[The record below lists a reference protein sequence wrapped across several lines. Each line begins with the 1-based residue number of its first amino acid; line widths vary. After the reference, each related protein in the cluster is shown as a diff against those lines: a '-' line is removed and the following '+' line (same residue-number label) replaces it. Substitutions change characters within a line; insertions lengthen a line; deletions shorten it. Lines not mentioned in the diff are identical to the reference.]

1 MNKIALIID
10 EEFARLIPP
19 LTKEEF
25 AQLEENCVSEGI
37 RDALITW
44 NGTLIDGHNRL
55 KIATEHDLPFEE
67 KEMHFKDKDEAKLWI
82 IDNQL
87 GKRNLIPY
95 DKVLLQDRKKDIL
108 AAQAEKKKLSSLKQ
122 NTTTEDKKS
131 CPRTA
136 QSREEK
142 RQNSTDYKIAKAA
155 GTSED
160 TVRKVRA
167 IDKSGDK
174 ELIRKVRDGET
185 TINRAYMTVKGIE
198 PPKQKTPAQAKRE
211 RVESAKQE
219 HEQFQE
225 KKVVSI
231 QEATKDKQN
240 RRTIAVELYKD
251 LSTMGRRI
259 EEIVTK
265 ESAGDIDIKALS
277 KDLTFEE
284 RNIILNMIGTW
295 RQMLSQIAQ
304 EVTSY
309 QQ

>member
-1 MNKIALIID
+1 MALIID

-67 KEMHFKDKDEAKLWI
+67 KEMQFKDKDEAKLWI
-82 IDNQL
+82 IRNQL
-87 GKRNLIPY
+87 GRRNIDKWVRYDLAKQLEEIEAKQAKERQGTRTDMNIPPTLAESRGDTR
-95 DKVLLQDRKKDIL
+95 DKL
-108 AAQAEKKKLSSLKQ
+108 AAIVGVSHG
-122 NTTTEDKKS
+122 TFDKMK
-131 CPRTA
+131 
-136 QSREEK
+136 
-142 RQNSTDYKIAKAA
+142 
-155 GTSED
+155 
-160 TVRKVRA
+160 A
-167 IDKSGDK
+167 IDNSGDK
-174 ELIRKVRDGET
+174 ELIKKVREGDT

-198 PPKQKTPAQAKRE
+198 PPKPKTPAQVKQE

-251 LSTMGRRI
+251 LSTMGKRI

-277 KDLTFEE
+277 KDLTYEE
-284 RNIILNMIGTW
+284 RNIILNMIGSW

>member
-1 MNKIALIID
+1 MALIID

-108 AAQAEKKKLSSLKQ
+108 AAQAEKRKIEGNAKGGKS
-122 NTTTEDKKS
+122 DKKS
-131 CPRTA
+131 CPTS

-198 PPKQKTPAQAKRE
+198 PPKQKTPTQAKRE

-277 KDLTFEE
+277 KDLTYEE
-284 RNIILNMIGTW
+284 RNIILNMIGEW

>member
-1 MNKIALIID
+1 MALIID
-10 EEFARLIPP
+10 EEFAKLIPP

-108 AAQAEKKKLSSLKQ
+108 AKQAKEKIGG
-122 NTTTEDKKS
+122 DKKS
-131 CPRTA
+131 NAYKSLQRNLGNDSEDRRKNT
-136 QSREEK
+136 
-142 RQNSTDYKIAKAA
+142 TDYKIAKAA

-198 PPKQKTPAQAKRE
+198 PPKPKTPAQVKQE

-251 LSTMGRRI
+251 LSTMGKRI

-277 KDLTFEE
+277 KDLTYEE
-284 RNIILNMIGTW
+284 RNIILNMIGEW

>member
-1 MNKIALIID
+1 MALIID

-25 AQLEENCVSEGI
+25 ALLEEKCVSEGI

-67 KEMHFKDKDEAKLWI
+67 KEMDFKDKDEAKLWI

-108 AAQAEKKKLSSLKQ
+108 AAQAEKRKIEGNAKGGKS
-122 NTTTEDKKS
+122 DKKS
-131 CPRTA
+131 CPTS

-174 ELIRKVRDGET
+174 ELIRQVRDGET

-198 PPKQKTPAQAKRE
+198 PPKPKTPAQVKQE

-240 RRTIAVELYKD
+240 HRTIAVELYKD
-251 LSTMGRRI
+251 LSTMGKRI

-277 KDLTFEE
+277 KDLTYEE
-284 RNIILNMIGTW
+284 RNIILNMIGSW

>member
-1 MNKIALIID
+1 MALIID

-108 AAQAEKKKLSSLKQ
+108 AAQANERIMSG
-122 NTTTEDKKS
+122 TENPTKKS
-131 CPRTA
+131 LQGQGMSDSQIR
-136 QSREEK
+136 

-198 PPKQKTPAQAKRE
+198 TPKPKTPAQMKHE

-240 RRTIAVELYKD
+240 RRAIAVELYKD
-251 LSTMGRRI
+251 MSTMGKRI

>member
-1 MNKIALIID
+1 MALIID
-10 EEFARLIPP
+10 EEFAKLIPP

-37 RDALITW
+37 RDALIIW

-67 KEMHFKDKDEAKLWI
+67 KEMNFKDKDEAKLWI

-108 AAQAEKKKLSSLKQ
+108 AAQAKKRQ
-122 NTTTEDKKS
+122 GTRNDINIPKKS
-131 CPRTA
+131 WESSMPK
-136 QSREEK
+136 SRSESRKNE
-142 RQNSTDYKIAKAA
+142 TDYKIAKSA

-174 ELIRKVRDGET
+174 ELIRQVRDGET

-198 PPKQKTPAQAKRE
+198 PPKPKTPAQAKRE

-240 RRTIAVELYKD
+240 RRAIAVELYKD
-251 LSTMGRRI
+251 LSTMGKRI

-277 KDLTFEE
+277 KDLTYEE

>member
-1 MNKIALIID
+1 MALIID
-10 EEFARLIPP
+10 EEFAKLIPP

-55 KIATEHDLPFEE
+55 KIATDHDLPFEE
-67 KEMHFKDKDEAKLWI
+67 KEMQFKDKDEAKLWI
-82 IDNQL
+82 IRNQL
-87 GKRNLIPY
+87 GRRNIDKWVRYDLAKQLEEIEAKQAKERQGTRTDMNIPPTLAESRGDTR
-95 DKVLLQDRKKDIL
+95 DKL
-108 AAQAEKKKLSSLKQ
+108 AAIVGVSHG
-122 NTTTEDKKS
+122 TFDKMK
-131 CPRTA
+131 
-136 QSREEK
+136 
-142 RQNSTDYKIAKAA
+142 
-155 GTSED
+155 
-160 TVRKVRA
+160 A
-167 IDKSGDK
+167 IDNSGDK
-174 ELIRKVRDGET
+174 ELIKKVREGDT

-198 PPKQKTPAQAKRE
+198 PPKPKTPAQVKQE

-277 KDLTFEE
+277 KDLTYEE
-284 RNIILNMIGTW
+284 RNIILNMIGEW

>member
-1 MNKIALIID
+1 MALIID
-10 EEFARLIPP
+10 EELCKLIPP

-108 AAQAEKKKLSSLKQ
+108 AKQAKEKIGG
-122 NTTTEDKKS
+122 DKKS
-131 CPRTA
+131 NAYKSLQRNLGNDSEDRRKNT
-136 QSREEK
+136 
-142 RQNSTDYKIAKAA
+142 TDYKIAKAA

-174 ELIRKVRDGET
+174 ELIRQVRDGET

-198 PPKQKTPAQAKRE
+198 PPKTKTPAQEKRE

-251 LSTMGRRI
+251 LSTMGKRI

-277 KDLTFEE
+277 KDLTYEE
-284 RNIILNMIGTW
+284 RNIILNMIGSW